1 MLIVLCIALVTGVWV
16 LVIWFLVWLFDLV
29 AVLLCMLL
37 WLFDWWFDD
46 FVLVFGCLVDTLFVW
61 FVDCAL
67 VVIRVLAA
75 LVACL

>member
-1 MLIVLCIALVTGVWV
+1 
-16 LVIWFLVWLFDLV
+16 
-29 AVLLCMLL
+29 MLL

-67 VVIRVLAA
+67 VVIRVLTA